1 VPDAFVPVAAV
12 DSAADR
18 IRVLRQLN
26 MNLEVEQELNRIR
39 TLAGN
44 DAQTMLSAANSLR
57 ELGYG
62 SRAIS
67 LAQQAQTRGAARDA
81 RLFRLLYPFS
91 YGNLVQAEASPF
103 GLDVNMLAGL
113 IRQESLFNP
122 SATSPA
128 GARGL
133 MQVMPA
139 LGAELSQSFRF
150 PMWDPVLLWQP
161 DVNARMGVRHFADLV
176 ASQKHV
182 YHVLASYNAGVNRVT
197 RWLAKR
203 GAQDPEVFVERI
215 PFVETRDYV
224 RIVVRNSET
233 YRAMYGR

>member
-1 VPDAFVPVAAV
+1 
-12 DSAADR
+12 
-18 IRVLRQLN
+18 
-26 MNLEVEQELNRIR
+26 
-39 TLAGN
+39 
-44 DAQTMLSAANSLR
+44 
-57 ELGYG
+57 
-62 SRAIS
+62 
-67 LAQQAQTRGAARDA
+67 
-81 RLFRLLYPFS
+81 
-91 YGNLVQAEASPF
+91 
-103 GLDVNMLAGL
+103 
-113 IRQESLFNP
+113 
-122 SATSPA
+122 
-128 GARGL
+128 

-182 YHVLASYNAGVNRVT
+182 YHVLASYNAGVNRVA

-203 GAQDPEVFVERI
+203 GAEDPEVFVERI